1 MSQRAPKDAPD
12 ASAGFGQWPFLG
24 TNSAVEYWVDAWQR
38 SVLLLDVLRQRGNN
52 CVEHNARK
60 APHVLSFE
68 AELVLDGR
76 SLASPVNYAL
86 VRIVPPAAPGSS
98 GASGRLSSL
107 THVPGTVRGSAA

>member
-60 APHVLSFE
+60 APQVLSFE
-68 AELVLDGR
+68 TELVLDGR
-76 SLASPVNYAL
+76 SLSRPVNYAL
-86 VRIVPPAAPGSS
+86 VRIV
-98 GASGRLSSL
+98 
-107 THVPGTVRGSAA
+107 TSAETSIERSMRTLHYF